1 MSEVLIS
8 IVNYRSYE
16 KTADAVKS
24 FYEKAVGDYSKKIVI
39 VDNSEDRAEAK
50 KLEALKERFKGLALL
65 VPDRNIGF
73 GAGHNLAFDE
83 FAEDDT
89 KFFVIV
95 NPDTVLENDATG
107 IMRDF
112 LNKYK
117 NCAMTVPR
125 LLTPDGQIQ
134 KAYRR
139 ELTRRDMFLR
149 RFLPHAFKKRDAYH
163 TMQDMDYSR
172 PFRVP
177 FAQGSFLM
185 IRAEVFRDLKGF
197 DEKYFL
203 YLEDADLCMRVNKTS
218 YICYVPT
225 AKVTH
230 LWEKGSGKDL
240 KLFMIHVKSMNRY
253 FRKWT

>member
-8 IVNYRSYE
+8 IVNYRSYD
-16 KTADAVKS
+16 KTVGAVES
-24 FYEKAVGDYSKKIVI
+24 LYEKASGNYTKKIVI
-39 VDNSEDRAEAK
+39 VDNSEDRTEAK

-65 VPDRNIGF
+65 VPNRNLGF
-73 GAGHNLAFDE
+73 GAGHNLAFSE

-95 NPDTVLENDATG
+95 NPDTVLENDAIG

-112 LNKYK
+112 LNKYGD
-117 NCAMTVPR
+117 CAMTIPR
-125 LLTPDGQIQ
+125 LLTPDGKIQ

-139 ELTRRDMFLR
+139 ELTRTDMFLR
-149 RFLPHAFKKRDAYH
+149 RFLPHFFKKRDAYH

-185 IRAEVFRDLKGF
+185 VRADVFRDIEGF
-197 DEKYFL
+197 DDKYFL
-203 YLEDADLCMRVNKTS
+203 YLEDADLCMRINKSSFT
-218 YICYVPT
+218 CYVPT

-240 KLFMIHVKSMNRY
+240 KLFLIHVKSMRRY
-253 FRKWT
+253 FRKWS